1 MYIALIW
8 SEESLPWY
16 VMKLSEMLTKTVLI
30 FSDMLTYDCHGCLIL
45 RDSLPYMSM
54 ITMAASLSEE
64 SLPWYVMKLS
74 EMLTK
79 IVVIFSKM
87 FTYGCLIIRDS
98 LPYMS
103 WKLKLVRCSP
113 SFSWNSVRCLPM
125 LISHE
130 THGEMLIII
139 VMISVRCSSSLS
151 WYQWDA
157 FLWWYVM
164 VFSEMLTNDCREPQ
178 IRSKLTHDCH
188 DCHGTERSAYPWLPW
203 TPCWISNWPLD
214 LSHLQLPPESCGKST
229 RKNIYMYKYK
239 R

>member
-1 MYIALIW
+1 MSWNSVRCSPRLSWYSVRCLPMIA
-8 SEESLPWY
+8 
-16 VMKLSEMLTKTVLI
+16 T
-30 FSDMLTYDCHGCLIL
+30 GCLIL

-54 ITMAASLSEE
+54 ITMAASFSEE

-125 LISHE
+125 MISHE
-130 THGEMLIII
+130 TQWDAHHHCHDISEMLIIV
-139 VMISVRCSSSLS
+139 VMLSVRCFPMMICHDSVRCLS
-151 WYQWDA
+151 MIAVNLGY
-157 FLWWYVM
+157 
-164 VFSEMLTNDCREPQ
+164 
-178 IRSKLTHDCH
+178 KLTHDCH
-188 DCHGTERSAYPWLPW
+188 DCHGTGWAAYPWLPW
-203 TPCWISNWPLD
+203 TPCWIS
-214 LSHLQLPPESCGKST
+214 S
-229 RKNIYMYKYK
+229 
-239 R
+239 